1 MKNLICLFALL
12 FSQYSTAAEDI
23 PEDIVT
29 IEENGVK
36 VQKNASQTELILQL
50 KIKDGFFAY
59 KEKFEVNINGFKAL
73 DIKLDP
79 IVTFFD
85 QTFQKTKEGVRTK
98 ATLSFHP
105 QLQGK
110 VVPETL
116 AIDVVYQACT
126 PEYCL
131 FPTTTTLNYVLK
143 AEERQILSQTASVSG
158 LFSKGLLLSFFF
170 VFIAGFLTSLTPCI
184 YPMLPITLAVLGA
197 KKSQSK
203 LDGFFKSSIY
213 VFGMAVTYAALGV
226 LAATSGF
233 MFGSL
238 LSNSYFLIFLSLILF
253 IAALSMFDVFEIQT
267 PQFLSN
273 RIGVQGRSK
282 SVVAL
287 FGAGL
292 FSGLIV
298 GPCVGPVLV
307 SILGYVSQ
315 TGSVVLGFGLLFT
328 FALGLGSLI
337 IVAGTFSSVFEKI
350 PRAGSWMIWIKKI
363 IGLAFLALILYFLS
377 PLLKTR
383 DLVLVALAV
392 GFIFSILLLIKDW
405 KSSGMRL
412 MERAVWRSVM
422 GMFLLLYFAVA
433 SMSHERFERLVGYN
447 GADFANT
454 HWALY
459 SEESLRLA
467 AAHKDF
473 VVLDFYAEWCAA
485 CRELK
490 HKTFSDPRVS
500 AYSGKIK
507 WFYFDSTQ
515 STDELTALK
524 KKYGILGLPTIL
536 FFDNEGKWR
545 EDLTLTG
552 FEDADSFLKRL
563 EQLTGGQK

>member
-1 MKNLICLFALL
+1 MKYIIYVIALMV
-12 FSQYSTAAEDI
+12 SQSSTAAEEI

-29 IEENGVK
+29 IQENSVK
-36 VQKNASQTELILQL
+36 VQKNESQTEMILQL

-59 KEKFEVNINGFKAL
+59 KEKFEVNIKGFKSL

-85 QTFQKTKEGVRTK
+85 QTFQKTKEGVRTQ

-110 VVPETL
+110 TVPETL

-131 FPTTTTLNYVLK
+131 FPTTTSLKYVLK
-143 AEERQILSQTASVSG
+143 QDERKLLSQTASVSG
-158 LFSKGLLLSFFF
+158 LFSKGLFLSFFF

-203 LDGFFKSSIY
+203 MDGLFKSSIY
-213 VFGMAVTYAALGV
+213 VFGMAFTYAVLGV

-238 LSNSYFLIFLSLILF
+238 LSNSYFLVFLSLILF
-253 IAALSMFDVFEIQT
+253 VAALSMFDVFEIQT
-267 PQFLSN
+267 PQFLNN
-273 RIGVQGRSK
+273 RIGNQGRSK
-282 SVVAL
+282 SVAAL

-315 TGSVVLGFGLLFT
+315 TGSVLLGFGLLFT

-337 IVAGTFSSVFEKI
+337 ILAGTFSSVFEKI
-350 PRAGSWMIWIKKI
+350 PRAGAWMIWVKKM
-363 IGLAFLALILYFLS
+363 IGIAFLGLILYFLS

-383 DLVLVALAV
+383 DLFLIACAV
-392 GFIFSILLLIKDW
+392 GFLFSLILLIKDW
-405 KSSGMRL
+405 KVSSLRL
-412 MERAVWRSVM
+412 VERAVWRSVM
-422 GMFLLLYFAVA
+422 VLFLLLYFAVA
-433 SMSHERFERLVGYN
+433 SMTHERFERLVGYD

-467 AAHKDF
+467 AAHQDF

-500 AYSGKIK
+500 AYSSKIK

-515 STDELTALK
+515 ATDELTALK

-536 FFDNEGKWR
+536 FFDSQGKWR

-563 EQLTGGQK
+563 DQLTGGQK